1 MSTFSGVETFSAET
15 PTLPPATHTQSYAIG
30 TRQVI
35 LVEPATPYEP
45 EQKRWLAWAR
55 GLVAQGRELVAIV
68 ATHHHPDHIGG
79 AVVFAR
85 ELGLPIWAHAE
96 TKTRID
102 APVARTLDEGDVL
115 ELDGPTPQ
123 RWKVLFTPGH
133 APGHVCLHE
142 ESLGALIVGDMVASV
157 GTILIEP
164 REGDMQRYLA
174 ELARLEKLEAQAA
187 FPAHGDMIGTPSRL
201 FRAYIAHRAMRE
213 GAVLSAVGT
222 LGGAGTLDDL
232 LPVAY
237 VDTNP
242 LLFPIARLSLEAH
255 LVKLVREGRVTQRE
269 DRFFAA
275 D

>member
-1 MSTFSGVETFSAET
+1 VSTFSGVETFSAET